1 MGVFDTNDRICY
13 RLGEV
18 KEELQKLNAKVDK
31 LIESK
36 KSDDLRTEYANGF
49 TLNTQNNVVWW
60 SKVNDAARYH
70 LVLNINS
77 DEVCAIDCD
86 RETRYYFFDKLPKNV
101 YCSVKVI
108 AENREGK
115 EIVSASIKL

>member
-1 MGVFDTNDRICY
+1 MPVIDPNEGIHDG
-13 RLGEV
+13 LGEI

-31 LIESK
+31 LIANE
-36 KSDDLRTEYANGF
+36 KSEGLRTEYANGF
-49 TLNTQNNVVWW
+49 TLNTQNNVIWW

-70 LVLNINS
+70 LMLSINS

-86 RETRYYFFDKLPKNV
+86 RETRYYVFDKLPKDV